1 MDCLT
6 CDRSGPAQTADT
18 LCRHG
23 ADVPTKGL
31 TWQDPLPQAADKTW
45 AEADITPHKE
55 QMAASELTVAQLIST
70 AWAAVSSFRGSDKR
84 GGANGARI
92 RPERESIWEVDVHM
106 LAGMP

>member
-6 CDRSGPAQTADT
+6 CDRSGPAQTAVAH
-18 LCRHG
+18 CRHG
-23 ADVPTKGL
+23 ADAPREGVI
-31 TWQDPLPQAADKTW
+31 WQDPLPQAADKAW
-45 AEADITPHKE
+45 PEADIAPHKE
-55 QMAASELTVAQLIST
+55 QIAAAELTVAQLIST

-92 RPERESIWEVDVHM
+92 RPERENIWEVDVHM